1 MSWLI
6 AVAISLLGIG
16 PTAEP
21 GDAPRSAVK
30 NPGFESEQP
39 RESGQLVTF
48 DDLAPE
54 PVDPSKAP
62 VVVTREF
69 LTPARIN
76 PFQYG
81 QFIEYL
87 CNLVP
92 GMWAEKLYDG
102 SFEGLSPYKFAYLK
116 ETDFREKP
124 WYPTGATN
132 RALHHR
138 DPSNPISGEVCLKI
152 AANEPVP
159 CTGGVAQDGI
169 AVEGGLACDF
179 RVYMKQTG
187 LKSPVRVLLH
197 REGTVLASADL
208 APTSEWRKYRARLV
222 PSASESNATLT
233 ITFRGPGTLWLDN
246 ASLMP
251 ENAISGWRADVVAA
265 VKAMRPGNHPVRRKC
280 ARGDGVWRFR
290 VA

>member
-1 MSWLI
+1 MRFFVLI
-6 AVAISLLGIG
+6 VFVFMFVGTCRPAAGAG
-16 PTAEP
+16 P
-21 GDAPRSAVK
+21 VLK
-30 NPGFESEQP
+30 NASFESNDPLDGWQPGFDNMA
-39 RESGQLVTF
+39 L
-48 DDLAPE
+48 E

-124 WYPTGATN
+124 WYPAGSTN

-138 DPSNPISGEVCLKI
+138 DHSNPISGDACLKI
-152 AANEPVP
+152 VAEEPLL

-179 RVYMKQTG
+179 RVVT
-187 LKSPVRVLLH
+187 
-197 REGTVLASADL
+197 
-208 APTSEWRKYRARLV
+208 
-222 PSASESNATLT
+222 
-233 ITFRGPGTLWLDN
+233 
-246 ASLMP
+246 
-251 ENAISGWRADVVAA
+251 
-265 VKAMRPGNHPVRRKC
+265 
-280 ARGDGVWRFR
+280 
-290 VA
+290 